1 MTRNPLEPQGSPGE
15 RSSPEPACM
24 GHLVSRLRSA
34 KQLSSREA
42 TMAYLFSK
50 TRMSPFL
57 VQCQRGC
64 EQPRLWEWWCLPC
77 RSHNSHVRSR
87 AQASPEQY
95 LKNWVPLKAREALR
109 TIGEQAG
116 QPVPCLLWPRP
127 SVLMLAPK
135 RAQARILFLRDRQHG
150 VYWCKYPGYA
160 RQYFQNKTKLD
171 LK

>member
-24 GHLVSRLRSA
+24 GHLVSRFRSA

-116 QPVPCLLWPRP
+116 LFPACSGFARQCWCWLP
-127 SVLMLAPK
+127 SVLKPESSFSGTDNMGFTGVNILGMLDST
-135 RAQARILFLRDRQHG
+135 F
-150 VYWCKYPGYA
+150 
-160 RQYFQNKTKLD
+160 KTKQNLI
-171 LK
+171 